1 MSTQNIET
9 RETLYDKYC
18 QDHHELPEEEFNRA
32 IDDLE
37 YNGYIVNRKHED
49 ILFIEATQD
58 LKWGDFCH
66 IDDPIKTNIL
76 LYLVDNPSVF
86 FVLYNTQ
93 KGKLRISAS
102 EMKNWSQNQDFKMVA
117 FMIVDND
124 KALADQS
131 AGGIRAMFDNDGKIF
146 ILSSN
151 TKTTFDDI
159 KVYIDAYA
167 SDNDN
172 EYSMPIIVLL
182 PNVKQIEKLLAILY
196 HIDKKVINYTSKLRY
211 GIIIDEADKTYPM
224 IRNKSIKINEKD
236 YSIYHC
242 ITSGCGLY
250 RVGFVTATDGELLE
264 NYPECSN
271 AYMFPIEIE
280 ENAIKYYRAFHTKDA
295 VRNIVETTAYTRTNN
310 AYAKD
315 ILINNMESFKTPFL
329 CNGIKIYRKI
339 IINSNTKGN
348 DMIALAGYA
357 ISEGFYAITF
367 NQSGICVYRP
377 NVSSKET
384 FKIKGMRLNELL
396 FCIYKVMNLNDRPI
410 IIIGRRKV
418 DRGLGF
424 HYAPRKDPSTQEFN
438 KQVINWKG
446 NSNYPQ
452 CDMISDDGEGLIWT
466 DMILGHIEDKSSASQ
481 KSGRLAGIISQ
492 CPQYT
497 GVLTF
502 WTDKQTSELILHHNA
517 MVDKSNSLT
526 GYSASQSVNHAREM
540 VPLPALARDVEKEE
554 PIIQIFKS
562 QSEARIFYNN
572 TLKSILEEK
581 DKKKNPDT
589 KPKQLRGPN
598 TKIPDERGFYKSII
612 RGKEDIYSCEEM
624 YKERRCNTTDN
635 GAGYALRPCYRD
647 VNDKTTLEWWFIYAK
662 D

>member
-1 MSTQNIET
+1 MTTQNIET

-18 QDHHELPEEEFNRA
+18 QDHDELPEEEFNRA
-32 IDDLE
+32 IDYLE
-37 YNGYIVNRKHED
+37 HHGFIVNRKHED
-49 ILFIEATQD
+49 NIFIEAIQD

-66 IDDPIKTNIL
+66 IDDPLKTNIL
-76 LYLVDNPSVF
+76 LYLVDNPRVF

-102 EMKNWSQNQDFKMVA
+102 EMKNWSLHEDYKMVA

-124 KALADQS
+124 KTLADQS
-131 AGGIRAMFDNDGKIF
+131 AGGIRSIFENDGKIF

-167 SDNDN
+167 GDTDN
-172 EYSMPIIVLL
+172 EYPMPIIVLL
-182 PNVKQIEKLLAILY
+182 PNVKQNEKLLALLC
-196 HIDKKVINYTSKLRY
+196 HIDRKVSNYGSKLRY

-224 IRNKSIKINEKD
+224 IRDKCIKNNEMQ
-236 YSIYHC
+236 YSIYHS
-242 ITSGCGLY
+242 ITSGAGLY

-264 NYPECSN
+264 NYPECCN

-280 ENAIKYYRAFHTKDA
+280 ENARKYYRAFHTQDTI
-295 VRNIVETTAYTRTNN
+295 RHIVETTAYTRTNN

-315 ILINNMESFKTPFL
+315 ILNNNMESFKTPIL
-329 CNGIKIYRKI
+329 WNGVKLYRKI

-348 DMIALAGYA
+348 DMIALANYA

-377 NVSSKET
+377 NSTKET

-396 FCIYKVMNLNDRPI
+396 YCIYKAMNLNDRPI

-424 HYAPRKDPSTQEFN
+424 HYAPRKDPITQEFI

-446 NSNYPQ
+446 NSNYPS
-452 CDMISDDGEGLIWT
+452 CDIISEDGEGLIWS
-466 DMILGHIEDKSSASQ
+466 DMILGRIEVKSTAAQ
-481 KSGRLAGIISQ
+481 KGGRLAGIISQ

-497 GVLTF
+497 GVLHF
-502 WTDKQTSELILHHNA
+502 WCDKQTSELILHHNA
-517 MVDKSNSLT
+517 VVDKSNSLT
-526 GYSASQSVNHAREM
+526 GYTAYQSVTHAREM
-540 VPLPALARDVEKEE
+540 VPLPTQTRDAERVE
-554 PIIQIFKS
+554 PIIQICYS
-562 QSEARIFYNN
+562 QDEAKVFYTN
-572 TLKSILEEK
+572 TLRAILVEK

-598 TKIPDERGFYKSII
+598 TKMPDSHGFYKATI
-612 RGKEDIYSCEEM
+612 RGEERVYSCDEI
-624 YKERRCNTTDN
+624 YKERRCNTIDN

-647 VNDKTTLEWWFIYAK
+647 VTKKTTLEWWFIYAT